1 MNVLLVVSRNLNGTG
16 VKTGDAAQQN
26 AQQNLRNILFH
37 CCPVNFFEKQVN
49 YMNLN

>member
-1 MNVLLVVSRNLNGTG
+1 MAVDEDDLAT
-16 VKTGDAAQQN
+16 VKIRIYLTN
-26 AQQNLRNILFH
+26 MISH